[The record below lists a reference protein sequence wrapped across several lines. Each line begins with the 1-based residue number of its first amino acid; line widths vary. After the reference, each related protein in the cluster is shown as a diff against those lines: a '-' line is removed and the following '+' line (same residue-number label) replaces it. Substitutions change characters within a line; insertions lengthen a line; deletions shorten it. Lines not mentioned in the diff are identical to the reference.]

1 MKQYKMSDDIERLIY
16 SNIIL
21 EGVTIILFKD
31 LLVKLHAKLPT
42 FFFILKIE
50 CIDTKILG

>member
-1 MKQYKMSDDIERLIY
+1 MSDDIERLIY